1 MPIIAP
7 DDPPYAGAPAWLT
20 GGCLCGTVRFRL
32 AAAPRDAGWCHCR
45 LCQLNSGSPA
55 MAFAAIAQDDYR
67 IEQGE
72 GAIRSVLSSP
82 RLERL
87 FCGECGTPL
96 LTREANGGG
105 DANGGVGGGDYH
117 FNLPTLD
124 DPDAVTPQFHIY
136 YASHIAWA
144 PAADD
149 LPRHAASR
157 HGSDPA
163 GA

>member
-7 DDPPYAGAPAWLT
+7 DDSPSGAPEWLT

-87 FCGECGTPL
+87 FCGECCTPL
-96 LTREANGGG
+96 LTREANVGG
-105 DANGGVGGGDYH
+105 DANGGGGGGDYH
-117 FNLPTLD
+117 FNLPTLALQ
-124 DPDAVTPQFHIY
+124 PADAGRSGRGDAAISYLLCKPYRMGTGGGRPAPPRCITP
-136 YASHIAWA
+136 
-144 PAADD
+144 
-149 LPRHAASR
+149 
-157 HGSDPA
+157 
-163 GA
+163 